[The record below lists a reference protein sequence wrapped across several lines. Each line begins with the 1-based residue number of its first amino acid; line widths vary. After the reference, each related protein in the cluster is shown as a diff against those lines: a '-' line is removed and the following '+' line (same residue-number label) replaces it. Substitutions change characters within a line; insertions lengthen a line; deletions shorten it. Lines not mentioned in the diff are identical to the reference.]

1 MQTTNLNLQPY
12 FDDYNRS
19 KNYYKVLFKPSF
31 PVQARELTT
40 LQSILQ
46 NQIER
51 FGQHLFKDGSVVI
64 PGQVGYDLFY
74 NAVLIQPT
82 VNGVNFESSF
92 RSSLTGKI
100 LTGSSSGV
108 KAKVINSISATTSEK
123 QFATLYVK
131 YISSGNVEN
140 GVQLTKFKN
149 NEILVNESGQQVAL
163 TSTQNASAFTGS
175 AAYITSGVFFIR
187 GFFVDVPEQS
197 IILDQYTG
205 FSSCK
210 IGLEIVESVVSASED
225 SSLYDNAVGSS
236 NFSAP
241 GADRLKIDA
250 VLTKKDV
257 DSTASESFIEL
268 IRLKDGE
275 LIKIVE
281 NTVYNEL
288 EKNLARRTFDESGNY
303 TVSDYSLALKETY
316 NNGENNGVYL
326 LNDYLVDGTKILNRT
341 PEESDGKSIDAR
353 NYYTLELSR
362 IKAYVKGFEINNS
375 GKSYTTVEKPRD
387 SLSVNNRGIISSF
400 GNYVEIDETSI
411 IGKINPGEVVTLK
424 NTNNS
429 IETVIGKARVLS
441 LQGQG
446 KLFLADITLYSAIK
460 TTEDTPTLS
469 QGDFV
474 FLSNGSTAFVE
485 SISSNNI
492 TLSQINGTVTPGLS
506 FTNSRNSF
514 TYNINT
520 CTNYKFED
528 VLSVTTS
535 GFNANLNLDEVTLS
549 GTSFVVTNNNPT
561 STITHTYDDSN
572 NATISLVGTNG
583 IQVQSQST
591 TSADGVGTVTGNARN
606 VYQVSSGTGNATFT
620 VTKNTDATYTV
631 SILNPGSN
639 YTNGQTLTISGTS
652 LGGTSANNITLSSIT
667 INPITGVGTVNGS
680 TKNIY
685 SSIAGTGGGATTN
698 ATFNVTKNSNGT
710 YSVAIANGGAGY
722 TADATNI
729 IITIPGTS
737 LGGDS
742 SNNITLTNAT
752 ANASGVLTG
761 VGTVSGN
768 AKVSYTGVT
777 HSSSSSNG
785 SGATFD
791 VTVNGSSYVVNIVS
805 KGSGYVSGSTLTIPG
820 TSLGGDSSN
829 DLTLTGIVVVD
840 GSIASLGT
848 VTGSAKIAYNGITSS
863 SGTATFNVGIN
874 NGSYIVSLATGGTG
888 YTNNQSLTIPG
899 TSLGG
904 LSPDN
909 DVSFPVT
916 STGKY
921 YLITFLD
928 TTTVSSNASNITPAV
943 VGNRTA
949 GGVARTI
956 EVDKKTKLSDKSV
969 AVWFKITNP
978 GQPDNNLN
986 TFVREFTITR
996 STGNSI
1002 TLTGSSTQFASEL
1015 KPQMKLSVGG
1025 SVVSVLEIISETLR
1039 ISGTVTAG
1047 TYYGIKKLI
1056 PKIKSLGPN
1065 FYTKILSTPVKSAT
1079 DLSYYKSTTETK
1091 LVDSGFTTISTTANY
1106 TISPNDITVTN
1117 NSGSV
1122 LFTTSDETGYSVKI
1136 NVSPSLNGTNINVS
1150 YKVRINDPSIK
1161 TKVPQT
1167 FKVLKVNK
1175 QKSDTNT
1182 IYGTRISDKEI
1193 SLKFAD
1199 VYKIHTIREIVNTGD
1214 SDNSLFDKVTVNDV
1228 SGILVGDIIYKDN
1241 IKAKVIQIQ
1250 GTILYL
1256 IYLSSEKF
1264 QEGSNLSTSINVIS
1278 KNTISG
1284 KYITAS
1290 TSGRYKDITKDF
1302 SLVKNDGPEFYNIS
1316 KLVRYPSS
1324 AIPQNNFLVVFDYFS
1339 HDNLSNDLYTTNSYN
1354 FDEIQYSEVPS
1365 CYDGTPYTDIIDFRY
1380 YASPSPTTGTSGTIG
1395 SPYVETTSV
1404 FNLYP
1409 SSTTSRNISSFI
1421 FPGDVVNVDY
1431 DHYMGRIDKVF
1442 LDENG
1447 NLVVAKGSQSLTAQ
1461 PPEDIPGALHLV
1473 TLNIPPYMKD
1483 VNDVVV
1489 TFVDSKRYTMKD
1501 IGSIDKRLKVVEEL
1515 TSLSLLEIDT
1525 NNLNI
1530 TDADGNNR
1538 FKTGFVADNFK
1549 TTQLA
1554 NLNNVNYTASIDTE
1568 NALLRP
1574 YPYITSTS
1582 LKYNSS
1588 SSSKIT
1594 GSIVTIPYT
1603 EVSYI
1608 TQSYASRVE
1617 NLQPFEVIQ
1626 WDGELILNP
1635 DRDVWFDTVRT
1646 STNTQRVDLSEPIR
1660 FLFDNSGASGDQ
1672 WNAWQSVGSQ
1682 RTGGGTNVFQER
1694 TGVNNSF
1701 STLTQDIQVGDTIN
1715 SVAPSTF
1722 MRSRIVDMTCVKL
1735 KPNTLFHFFIDDVLN
1750 NLIVYPKHFTNMTR
1764 PSTGAGTFVI
1774 GETVDM
1780 FYSPPPGVVV
1790 TMSIPSNRVLATVA
1804 SSSQGTYSAT
1814 STYLSITNIRSEDG
1828 TNINVNGP
1836 GNSFTIVGRSSG
1848 ARASVDFSASSNT
1861 PRLKS
1866 DSLGTVEGF
1875 VLIPPQTYSTG
1886 TSTFKLCDQVSGTTI
1901 YGISDSNAE
1910 TPYNSEGTVVNL
1922 TSNVL
1927 SLTTPQITTTPISGR
1942 RTVFVPDPP
1951 PPPPPAPPAGRDPL
1965 AQSFFVENMEGGMF
1979 ATSID
1984 LYFQTKDSTIPVS
1997 IELRTMEN
2005 GTLTETMIP
2014 NSTVTVQAA
2023 DVKVSNNSLLPT
2035 RFTFKSPIYLSQN
2048 TEYAF
2053 VVRTNSKEYKIW
2065 VSRLGEQEING
2076 KFIIDK
2082 QPYSGSLY
2090 KSQNMSVWT
2099 PDQFEDIKFVLNR
2112 AKFVTNATYTCKL
2125 SNLPVPSISLPPNP
2139 FKFTASSGLIEVY
2152 HPNHGMNSKQNYV
2165 KINGVI
2171 SQSTTTT
2178 LNTTIS
2184 STTQSGNI
2192 TIGNATDTSW
2202 SNINGVAVSANNPGY
2217 ILVKN
2222 EIIKY
2227 TSISGT
2233 TLTIPSDGRAQFG
2246 TTASSHSIGDLVSCY
2261 SLNGIPLSQI
2271 NKVHKITEIVD
2282 LDRYKITSQ
2291 NNASASL
2298 VGGGSGG
2305 TASRNIAY
2313 EEIFPNIALANI
2325 PSTNVNLT
2333 FDSVSGNSIN
2343 TPESSFSVISSQ
2355 PVQNKQYLKLSSP
2368 RIITSP
2374 VNSDEYFD
2382 SLTYS
2387 SLTFNVNMS
2396 TEKDNLSPF
2405 IHVNG
2410 SSAVTISN
2418 RIFKKVSNNTL
2429 DISQEL
2435 TPSSGVYSSY
2445 ITKKI
2450 TLQNTSTSIKVLLD
2464 AIRYRGY
2471 AGEYSDI
2478 KVFAKMYPDGNLGS
2492 FDNMNY
2498 VEIPAVSYPSSSTSN
2513 EYKSFDF
2520 ELKNLAEFKEFSI
2533 KICMISNDQT
2543 NIPVIRNFRAIALA
2557 V

>member
-1 MQTTNLNLQPY
+1 MQKTNLNLQPY

-31 PVQARELTT
+31 PIQARELTT

-64 PGQVGYDLFY
+64 PGQVGYDLQY

-82 VNGVNFESSF
+82 INSINFETTF
-92 RSSLTGKI
+92 RTKLTGKI

-108 KAKVINSISATTSEK
+108 KARVVNSISAETSEK

-131 YISSGNVEN
+131 YTSSGNVEN

-149 NEILVNESGQQVAL
+149 NEILVDDSGNQVAL
-163 TSTQNASAFTGS
+163 TSTQNASAFKGS

-205 FSSCK
+205 FSSYK
-210 IGLEIVESVVSASED
+210 IGLEIIETIVSASED

-250 VLTKKDV
+250 VLSKKDV
-257 DSTASESFIEL
+257 DISASDSFIEL

-275 LIKIVE
+275 LIKIVD

-303 TVSDYSLALKETY
+303 TVSDYNVSLKETY
-316 NNGENNGVYL
+316 NDGENDGVYL

-341 PEESDGKSIDAR
+341 PTESDGKSIDAR
-353 NYYTLELSR
+353 NYYTLELSK
-362 IKAYVKGFEINNS
+362 IKAYVKGFEINNA
-375 GKSYTTVEKPRD
+375 GKSYTTVEKPRN
-387 SLSVNNRGIISSF
+387 SLTVNNRGIISSF
-400 GNYVEIDETSI
+400 GNYVEVNQTSI
-411 IGKINPGEVVTLK
+411 IGKVNPGEVITLK

-429 IETVIGKARVLS
+429 IETTVGKARVLS

-446 KLFLADITLYSAIK
+446 KLFLSDITLYSSIK
-460 TTEDTPTLS
+460 TSESNPSLFS
-469 QGDFV
+469 GDFI
-474 FLSNGSTAFVE
+474 FLSNGSTAVIE
-485 SISSNNI
+485 SIATNTI
-492 TLSQINGTVTPGLS
+492 ILSQINGTIVPGIS
-506 FTNSRNSF
+506 FTNSRNSI
-514 TYNINT
+514 TYNIDT

-528 VLSVTTS
+528 VLSVSSS
-535 GFNANLNLDEVTLS
+535 GFSADLKLDEVTLT
-549 GTSFVVTNNNPT
+549 GTSFSVRNNNPT

-583 IQVQSQST
+583 IQVQAQST
-591 TSADGVGTVTGNARN
+591 TSVDGVGTVTGNARN

-620 VTKNTDATYTV
+620 VTKNTNATYTV
-631 SILNPGSN
+631 AILNPGSN

-680 TKNIY
+680 AKNTY

-742 SNNITLTNAT
+742 SNNVTLTNAA

-761 VGTVSGN
+761 FGTVSGN

-791 VTVNGSSYVVNIVS
+791 VTVNGSSYVVNNVS

-829 DLTLTGIVVVD
+829 NLTLTGITVVD
-840 GSIASLGT
+840 GSIASVGT

-863 SGTATFNVGIN
+863 TGTATFNVAIN
-874 NGSYIVSLATGGTG
+874 NGNYTVSLATGGTG
-888 YTNNQSLTIPG
+888 YTNNQSITIPG

-916 STGKY
+916 STGKN

-928 TTTVSSNASNITPAV
+928 NTTVSSNASNITPAV

-956 EVDKKTKLSDKSV
+956 VVDTITRLSDKSV
-969 AVWFKITNP
+969 KVSFKIVNP
-978 GQPDNNLN
+978 GQSDNNLN
-986 TFVREFTITR
+986 TFVRDFTITR
-996 STGNSI
+996 SAGNSI

-1015 KPQMKLSVGG
+1015 KPQMKLLIGG
-1025 SVVSVLEIISETLR
+1025 STVSVLEIISETLR
-1039 ISGTVTAG
+1039 ISGTIAEG
-1047 TYYGIKKLI
+1047 TYYGIKKLT

-1065 FYTKILSTPVKSAT
+1065 FYTKILSTPVKSAS
-1079 DLSYYKSTTETK
+1079 DLSYFKSITETK
-1091 LVDSGFTTISTTANY
+1091 LIDSGFTTISTTSNY

-1122 LFTTSDETGYSVKI
+1122 LFTTSDVTGYSVKL
-1136 NVSPSLNGTNINVS
+1136 NLSAGLNGTNVNVT

-1161 TKVPQT
+1161 TKVSET

-1175 QKSDTNT
+1175 QKDSTN
-1182 IYGTRISDKEI
+1182 IVYGTRISDKEI
-1193 SLKFAD
+1193 SLKFPD

-1214 SDNSLFDKVTVNDV
+1214 SDDSLFDKVVVNDV
-1228 SGILVGDIIYKDN
+1228 SGISKGNIIYKDS
-1241 IKAKVIQIQ
+1241 IKAKVIHIQ
-1250 GTILYL
+1250 GTTLYL
-1256 IYLSSEKF
+1256 IYISPEKF
-1264 QEGSNLSTSINVIS
+1264 QPGSNLSISINVIS
-1278 KNTISG
+1278 KTFVSG
-1284 KYITAS
+1284 KYITSA

-1316 KLVRYPSS
+1316 KLVRYD
-1324 AIPQNNFLVVFDYFS
+1324 AAAVPQNNFLVVFDYFS
-1339 HDNLSNDLYTTNSYN
+1339 HDNLSNDLYTTNSYD
-1354 FDEIQYSEVPS
+1354 FGEIEYSEIPS

-1380 YASPSPTTGTSGTIG
+1380 YASPSPITGTSGTIA
-1395 SPYVETTSV
+1395 SPYVETTSA

-1409 SSTTSRNISSFI
+1409 PAITSRSISSFI
-1421 FPGDVVNVDY
+1421 FPGDIVTVDY
-1431 DHYMGRIDKVF
+1431 DYYMGRIDKVF

-1447 NLVVAKGSQSLTAQ
+1447 NLTVAKGSQSLTPQ
-1461 PPEDIPGALHLV
+1461 PPEDILGALHLA

-1483 VNDVVV
+1483 VNDVAV

-1501 IGSIDKRLKVVEEL
+1501 IGSIDKRLKAVEEL

-1554 NLNNVNYTASIDTE
+1554 DLNNVNYTASIDTE

-1582 LKYNSS
+1582 LTYNSS

-1603 EVSYI
+1603 EVSYVV
-1608 TQSYASRVE
+1608 QNFASRVE

-1626 WDGELILNP
+1626 WDGDLTLNP

-1646 STNTQRVDLSEPIR
+1646 TTNTNRIDLSQPVR
-1660 FLFDNSGASGDQ
+1660 FLFDRSGASGDQ
-1672 WNAWQSVGSQ
+1672 WNAWRNVGSQ
-1682 RTGGGTNVFQER
+1682 RVGGGTNVFQER

-1722 MRSRIVDMTCVKL
+1722 MRSIIVDLTCLKL
-1735 KPNTLFHFFIDDVLN
+1735 KPNTLFHFFVDDVLN

-1764 PSTGAGTFVI
+1764 PPTGAGTFVV
-1774 GETVDM
+1774 GETVDF
-1780 FYSPPPGVVV
+1780 FYNPPAGMVMAMVMP
-1790 TMSIPSNRVLATVA
+1790 TNPIIATVA
-1804 SSSQGTYSAT
+1804 SSSVGTYNAN
-1814 STYLSITNIRSEDG
+1814 STYLSITNIRSQDG
-1828 TNINVNGP
+1828 TNVNA
-1836 GNSFTIVGRSSG
+1836 NSFGDRFTIVGRSSG
-1848 ARASVDFSASSNT
+1848 ARASVDFSSSSNT
-1861 PRLKS
+1861 PRLRS
-1866 DSLGTVEGF
+1866 DNGGSLQGF
-1875 VLIPPQTYSTG
+1875 ILIPRSTYPTG
-1886 TSTFKLCDQVSGTTI
+1886 TSTFKLCDQVSGTTV

-1910 TPYNSEGTVVNL
+1910 ASYNSEGTVVNV

-1927 SLTTPQITTTPISGR
+1927 SLTTPQIVSTPIRGR
-1942 RTVFVPDPP
+1942 QTVFVPDPP
-1951 PPPPPAPPAGRDPL
+1951 PPPPPAPAGPDPI
-1965 AQSFFVENMEGGMF
+1965 AQSFFVQNLDGGVF
-1979 ATSID
+1979 VTSID
-1984 LYFQTKDSTIPVS
+1984 LYFQSKDDTIPVS
-1997 IELRTMEN
+1997 VDLRTMEN
-2005 GTLTETMIP
+2005 GTPTQTILP
-2014 NSTVTVQAA
+2014 DSVTVVQSS
-2023 DVKVSNNSLLPT
+2023 DVKVSNNALLPT
-2035 RFTFKSPIYLSQN
+2035 RFTFKSPIYLAQN

-2053 VVRTNSKEYKIW
+2053 VVRSASKQYKIW
-2065 VSRLGEQEING
+2065 ISRLGDQEINSRSV
-2076 KFIIDK
+2076 IDK

-2099 PDQFEDIKFVLNR
+2099 PDQFEDLKFVLNR

-2125 SNLPVPSISLPPNP
+2125 SNLPVPSVSLPPNP
-2139 FKFTASSGLIEVY
+2139 FKFTTSSGLIEVY

-2165 KINGVI
+2165 KISGVI
-2171 SQSTTTT
+2171 SQSTSTT

-2184 STTQSGNI
+2184 STTQVGNI
-2192 TIGNATDTSW
+2192 TIGNAADTSW
-2202 SNINGVAVSANNPGY
+2202 STINGAAVSASNPGY
-2217 ILVKN
+2217 ILVRN

-2233 TLTIPSDGRAQFG
+2233 TLGIPSDGRGQFG
-2246 TTASSHSIGDLVSCY
+2246 TIASTYSIGDSVSCY
-2261 SLNGIPLSQI
+2261 SLNGIPLSEI
-2271 NKVHKITEIVD
+2271 NKVHKITEVID
-2282 LDRYKITSQ
+2282 LDRYKITVSA
-2291 NNASASL
+2291 NASSSL
-2298 VGGGSGG
+2298 VGGGSDGV
-2305 TASRNIAY
+2305 ASRNIAY

-2325 PSTNVNLT
+2325 PSTNVSLT
-2333 FDSVSGNSIN
+2333 FDSVSGNSVNI
-2343 TPESSFSVISSQ
+2343 PESSFNLVLNQ
-2355 PVQNKQYLKLSSP
+2355 PIQNKQYLKLNSP
-2368 RIITSP
+2368 KIITSP

-2405 IHVNG
+2405 IQVNG

-2418 RIFKKVSNNTL
+2418 RILKKVSNNVL

-2435 TPSSGVYSSY
+2435 TPSSGIYSSY

-2498 VEIPAVSYPSSSTSN
+2498 VEIPAVSYPTSSTSN

-2520 ELKNLAEFKEFSI
+2520 ELKNLPEFKEFSI

-2543 NIPVIRNFRAIALA
+2543 NIPIIRNFRSIALA